1 MTELLL
7 QILTKATSEAEFKKI
22 LAITLTEKELEMVE
36 ERWQIFAA
44 YKNNDSQR
52 EAAKHANC
60 SIVTATRGAKVY
72 RDDQKFIGKMLSRIE
87 SDVVNT
93 K

>member
-1 MTELLL
+1 MTELFL
-7 QILTKATSEAEFKKI
+7 QVLTKAKTEAEFKKI
-22 LAITLTEKELEMVE
+22 LAITLTEKELGMVE

-72 RDDQKFIGKMLSRIE
+72 RDDQKFIDKMLSQVE
-87 SDVVNT
+87 SNTVNT